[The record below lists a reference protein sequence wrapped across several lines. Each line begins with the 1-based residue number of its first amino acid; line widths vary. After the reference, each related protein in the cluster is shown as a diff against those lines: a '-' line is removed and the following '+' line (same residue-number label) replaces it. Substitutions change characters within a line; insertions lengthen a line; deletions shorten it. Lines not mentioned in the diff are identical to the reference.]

1 MYAVIRSGGKQY
13 RVAKDD
19 VLELERLDG
28 ESGDK
33 IKLDEVLMIGEAGKS
48 PTIGDPL
55 VKGASVTL
63 EVLDQVRGDKIDV
76 IKFKRRQNYHRQ
88 LGHKQHLTKVKIAAI
103 SKSASKAKAK
113 AKTKAKAA
121 DKASSESAS
130 DAQADKE

>member
-28 ESGDK
+28 ETGDK

-55 VKGASVTL
+55 VSGASVTL

-76 IKFKRRQNYHRQ
+76 IKFKRRKNYHRQ
-88 LGHKQHLTKVKIAAI
+88 LGHKQQLTKVKISAI
-103 SKSASKAKAK
+103 SKSASKAKA
-113 AKTKAKAA
+113 AA
-121 DKASSESAS
+121 ETPAETATDT
-130 DAQADKE
+130 QADKE

>member
-28 ESGDK
+28 ETGDK

-55 VKGASVTL
+55 VSGASVTL
-63 EVLDQVRGDKIDV
+63 VVLDQVRGDKIDM
-76 IKFKRRQNYHRQ
+76 IKFKRRKNYHRQ
-88 LGHKQHLTKVKIAAI
+88 LGHKQQLTKVKISAI
-103 SKSASKAKAK
+103 SKSESKAKA
-113 AKTKAKAA
+113 AA
-121 DKASSESAS
+121 ETPAETATDT
-130 DAQADKE
+130 QADKE

>member
-33 IKLDEVLMIGEAGKS
+33 IKLNEVLVIGEAGKS

-63 EVLDQVRGDKIDV
+63 EVLDQVRGEKIDV

-113 AKTKAKAA
+113 AKAA

>member
-1 MYAVIRSGGKQY
+1 
-13 RVAKDD
+13 
-19 VLELERLDG
+19 
-28 ESGDK
+28 
-33 IKLDEVLMIGEAGKS
+33 MIGEAGKS

-113 AKTKAKAA
+113 AKAKAA

>member
-33 IKLDEVLMIGEAGKS
+33 IKLNEVLMIGEAGKS

>member
-28 ESGDK
+28 ETGDK
-33 IKLDEVLMIGEAGKS
+33 IKLDEVLMIGETGKS

-55 VKGASVTL
+55 VSGASVTL

-76 IKFKRRQNYHRQ
+76 IKFKRRKNYHRQ
-88 LGHKQHLTKVKIAAI
+88 LGHKQQLTKVKISAI
-103 SKSASKAKAK
+103 SKSASKAKA
-113 AKTKAKAA
+113 AA
-121 DKASSESAS
+121 ETPAETATDT
-130 DAQADKE
+130 QADKE

>member
-28 ESGDK
+28 ETGDK

-55 VKGASVTL
+55 VSGASVTL

-76 IKFKRRQNYHRQ
+76 IKFKRRKNYHRQ
-88 LGHKQHLTKVKIAAI
+88 LGHKQQLTKVKISAI
-103 SKSASKAKAK
+103 SKSASKAKA
-113 AKTKAKAA
+113 AA
-121 DKASSESAS
+121 ETPAEPATDT
-130 DAQADKE
+130 QADKE

>member
-19 VLELERLDG
+19 VLELELLDG
-28 ESGDK
+28 ETGDK

-55 VKGASVTL
+55 VSGASVTL

-76 IKFKRRQNYHRQ
+76 IKFKRRKNYHRQ
-88 LGHKQHLTKVKIAAI
+88 LGHKQQLTKVKISAI
-103 SKSASKAKAK
+103 SKSASKAKAA
-113 AKTKAKAA
+113 AKTPAETAT
-121 DKASSESAS
+121 DT
-130 DAQADKE
+130 QADKE

>member
-28 ESGDK
+28 ETGDK

-55 VKGASVTL
+55 VSGASVTL

-76 IKFKRRQNYHRQ
+76 IKLKRRKNYHRQ
-88 LGHKQHLTKVKIAAI
+88 LGHKQQLTKVKISAI
-103 SKSASKAKAK
+103 SKSASKAKA
-113 AKTKAKAA
+113 AA
-121 DKASSESAS
+121 ETPAETATDT
-130 DAQADKE
+130 QADKE

>member
-33 IKLDEVLMIGEAGKS
+33 IKLGEVLMIGEAGKS

-63 EVLDQVRGDKIDV
+63 EVLDQVRSDKIDV

-113 AKTKAKAA
+113 AKAKAKSA
-121 DKASSESAS
+121 DEAPSETAS
-130 DAQADKE
+130 DSQADKE

>member
-28 ESGDK
+28 ETGDK

-55 VKGASVTL
+55 VSGASVTL

-76 IKFKRRQNYHRQ
+76 IKFKRRKNYHRQ
-88 LGHKQHLTKVKIAAI
+88 LGHKQQLTKVKISAI
-103 SKSASKAKAK
+103 RKSVSKAKA
-113 AKTKAKAA
+113 AA
-121 DKASSESAS
+121 ETPAETATDT
-130 DAQADKE
+130 QADKE

>member
-33 IKLDEVLMIGEAGKS
+33 IKLNEVLMIGEAGKS

-63 EVLDQVRGDKIDV
+63 EVLDQVRGEKIDV

>member
-28 ESGDK
+28 ETGDK

-55 VKGASVTL
+55 VSGASVTL

-76 IKFKRRQNYHRQ
+76 IKFKRRKNYHRQ
-88 LGHKQHLTKVKIAAI
+88 LGHKQQLTKVKISAI
-103 SKSASKAKAK
+103 SKSASKAKAA
-113 AKTKAKAA
+113 AKTPAETAT
-121 DKASSESAS
+121 DT
-130 DAQADKE
+130 QADKE

>member
-28 ESGDK
+28 ETGDK

-55 VKGASVTL
+55 VSGASVTL

-76 IKFKRRQNYHRQ
+76 IKFKRRKNYHRQ
-88 LGHKQHLTKVKIAAI
+88 LGHKQQLTKVKISAI
-103 SKSASKAKAK
+103 SKSASKAKA
-113 AKTKAKAA
+113 AA
-121 DKASSESAS
+121 ETPAETATET
-130 DAQADKE
+130 QADKD

>member
-28 ESGDK
+28 ETGDK

-55 VKGASVTL
+55 VSGASVTL
-63 EVLDQVRGDKIDV
+63 EVLDQVCGDKIDV
-76 IKFKRRQNYHRQ
+76 IKFKRRKNYHRQ
-88 LGHKQHLTKVKIAAI
+88 LGHKQQLTKVKISSI
-103 SKSASKAKAK
+103 SKSASKAKA
-113 AKTKAKAA
+113 AA
-121 DKASSESAS
+121 ETPAETATDT
-130 DAQADKE
+130 QADKE

>member
-28 ESGDK
+28 ETGDK

-55 VKGASVTL
+55 VSGASVTL

-76 IKFKRRQNYHRQ
+76 IKFKRRKNYHRQ
-88 LGHKQHLTKVKIAAI
+88 LGHKQQLTKVKISAI
-103 SKSASKAKAK
+103 SKSASKV
-113 AKTKAKAA
+113 KAA
-121 DKASSESAS
+121 AETPAETATDT
-130 DAQADKE
+130 QADKE

>member
-28 ESGDK
+28 EAGDK

-55 VKGASVTL
+55 VSGASVTL

-76 IKFKRRQNYHRQ
+76 IKFKRRKNYHRQ
-88 LGHKQHLTKVKIAAI
+88 LGHKQQLTKVKISAI
-103 SKSASKAKAK
+103 SKSASKAKA
-113 AKTKAKAA
+113 A
-121 DKASSESAS
+121 DKTSAETSS

>member
-28 ESGDK
+28 ETGDK

-55 VKGASVTL
+55 VSGASVTL
-63 EVLDQVRGDKIDV
+63 VVLDQVRGDKIDV
-76 IKFKRRQNYHRQ
+76 IKFKRRKNYHRQ
-88 LGHKQHLTKVKIAAI
+88 LGHKQQLTKVKISAI
-103 SKSASKAKAK
+103 SKSASKAKA
-113 AKTKAKAA
+113 AA
-121 DKASSESAS
+121 ETPAETATDT
-130 DAQADKE
+130 QADKE

>member
-28 ESGDK
+28 ETGDK

-55 VKGASVTL
+55 VSGASVTL

-76 IKFKRRQNYHRQ
+76 IKFKRRKNYHRQ
-88 LGHKQHLTKVKIAAI
+88 LGHKQQLTKVKISAI
-103 SKSASKAKAK
+103 SKSAR
-113 AKTKAKAA
+113 KAKAA
-121 DKASSESAS
+121 AETPAETATDT
-130 DAQADKE
+130 QADKE

>member
-63 EVLDQVRGDKIDV
+63 EVLDQVRSDKIDV

>member
-13 RVAKDD
+13 RVSKDD

-55 VKGASVTL
+55 VKVPALRLKSS
-63 EVLDQVRGDKIDV
+63 
-76 IKFKRRQNYHRQ
+76 IKF
-88 LGHKQHLTKVKIAAI
+88 VAI
-103 SKSASKAKAK
+103 KSM
-113 AKTKAKAA
+113 
-121 DKASSESAS
+121 
-130 DAQADKE
+130 

>member
-28 ESGDK
+28 ETGDK

-55 VKGASVTL
+55 VSGASVTL
-63 EVLDQVRGDKIDV
+63 EVLNQVRGDKIDV
-76 IKFKRRQNYHRQ
+76 IKFKRRKNYHRQ
-88 LGHKQHLTKVKIAAI
+88 LGHKQQLTKVKISAI
-103 SKSASKAKAK
+103 SKSASKAKA
-113 AKTKAKAA
+113 AA
-121 DKASSESAS
+121 ETPAETATDT
-130 DAQADKE
+130 QADKE

>member
-33 IKLDEVLMIGEAGKS
+33 IKLNEVLMIGEAGKS

-63 EVLDQVRGDKIDV
+63 EVLDQVRSDKIDV

-113 AKTKAKAA
+113 AKAKAKSA
-121 DKASSESAS
+121 DEAPSETAS
-130 DAQADKE
+130 DSQADKE

>member
-28 ESGDK
+28 ETGDK

-55 VKGASVTL
+55 VSGASVTL

-76 IKFKRRQNYHRQ
+76 IKFKRRKNYHRQ
-88 LGHKQHLTKVKIAAI
+88 LGHKQQLTKVKISAI
-103 SKSASKAKAK
+103 SKSASKAKAT
-113 AKTKAKAA
+113 AETPAETAT
-121 DKASSESAS
+121 DT
-130 DAQADKE
+130 QADKE

>member
-28 ESGDK
+28 ETGDK
-33 IKLDEVLMIGEAGKS
+33 IKLDEALMIGEAGKS

-55 VKGASVTL
+55 VSGASVTL

-76 IKFKRRQNYHRQ
+76 IKFKRRKNYHRQ
-88 LGHKQHLTKVKIAAI
+88 LGHKQQLTKVKISAI
-103 SKSASKAKAK
+103 SKSASKAKA
-113 AKTKAKAA
+113 AA
-121 DKASSESAS
+121 ETPAETATDT
-130 DAQADKE
+130 QADKE

>member
-28 ESGDK
+28 ETGDK
-33 IKLDEVLMIGEAGKS
+33 IKLDEVLMIVEAGKS

-55 VKGASVTL
+55 VSGASVTL

-76 IKFKRRQNYHRQ
+76 IKFKRRKNYHRQ
-88 LGHKQHLTKVKIAAI
+88 LGHKQQLTKVKISAI
-103 SKSASKAKAK
+103 SKSASKAKAA
-113 AKTKAKAA
+113 AKTPAETAT
-121 DKASSESAS
+121 DT
-130 DAQADKE
+130 QADKE

>member
-28 ESGDK
+28 ETGDK

-55 VKGASVTL
+55 VSGASVTL
-63 EVLDQVRGDKIDV
+63 EVLDQVRGDKIDL
-76 IKFKRRQNYHRQ
+76 IKFKRRKNYHRQ
-88 LGHKQHLTKVKIAAI
+88 LGHKQQLTKVKISAI
-103 SKSASKAKAK
+103 SKSASKAKA
-113 AKTKAKAA
+113 AA
-121 DKASSESAS
+121 ETPAETATDT
-130 DAQADKE
+130 QADKE

>member
-28 ESGDK
+28 ETGDK

-55 VKGASVTL
+55 VSGASVTL
-63 EVLDQVRGDKIDV
+63 VVLDQVRGDKIDV
-76 IKFKRRQNYHRQ
+76 IKFKRRKNYHRQ
-88 LGHKQHLTKVKIAAI
+88 LGHKQQLTKVKISAI
-103 SKSASKAKAK
+103 SKSASKAKA
-113 AKTKAKAA
+113 AA
-121 DKASSESAS
+121 ETPAETATDTQS
-130 DAQADKE
+130 DKE

>member
-28 ESGDK
+28 ETGDK

-55 VKGASVTL
+55 VSGASVTL

-76 IKFKRRQNYHRQ
+76 IKFKRRKTVSYT
-88 LGHKQHLTKVKIAAI
+88 HLTLPTILRV
-103 SKSASKAKAK
+103 
-113 AKTKAKAA
+113 
-121 DKASSESAS
+121 
-130 DAQADKE
+130 

>member
-63 EVLDQVRGDKIDV
+63 EVLDQIRGDKIDV

-113 AKTKAKAA
+113 AA

>member
-19 VLELERLDG
+19 VVELERLDG
-28 ESGDK
+28 ETGDK

-55 VKGASVTL
+55 VSGASVTL

-76 IKFKRRQNYHRQ
+76 IKFKRRKNYHRQ
-88 LGHKQHLTKVKIAAI
+88 LGHKQQLTKVKISAI
-103 SKSASKAKAK
+103 SKSASKAKA
-113 AKTKAKAA
+113 AA
-121 DKASSESAS
+121 ETPAETATDT
-130 DAQADKE
+130 QADKE

>member
-28 ESGDK
+28 ETGDK

-55 VKGASVTL
+55 VSGASVTL

-76 IKFKRRQNYHRQ
+76 IKFKRRKNYHRQ
-88 LGHKQHLTKVKIAAI
+88 LGHKQHLTKVKISAI

-113 AKTKAKAA
+113 AA
-121 DKASSESAS
+121 DKAPSETST
-130 DAQADKE
+130 DTQADKE

>member
-28 ESGDK
+28 ETGDK

-55 VKGASVTL
+55 VSGASVTL
-63 EVLDQVRGDKIDV
+63 EVLNQVRGDKIDV
-76 IKFKRRQNYHRQ
+76 IKFKRRKNYHRQ
-88 LGHKQHLTKVKIAAI
+88 LGHKQQLTKVKISSI
-103 SKSASKAKAK
+103 SKSASKAKA
-113 AKTKAKAA
+113 AA
-121 DKASSESAS
+121 ETPAETATDT
-130 DAQADKE
+130 QADKE

>member
-13 RVAKDD
+13 GVAKDE

-28 ESGDK
+28 ETGDK

-55 VKGASVTL
+55 VSGASVTL

-76 IKFKRRQNYHRQ
+76 IKFKRRKNYHRQ
-88 LGHKQHLTKVKIAAI
+88 LGHKQQLTKVKISAI
-103 SKSASKAKAK
+103 SKSASKAKA
-113 AKTKAKAA
+113 AA
-121 DKASSESAS
+121 ETPAETATDT
-130 DAQADKE
+130 QADKE